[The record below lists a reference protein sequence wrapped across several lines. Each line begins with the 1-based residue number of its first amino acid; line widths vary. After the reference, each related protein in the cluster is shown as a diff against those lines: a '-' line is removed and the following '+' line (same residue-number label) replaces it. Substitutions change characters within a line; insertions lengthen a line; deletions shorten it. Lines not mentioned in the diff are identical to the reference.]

1 MGACRWKPL
10 QYFFKDYLYTDLFV
24 VCGDDGRCLVKND
37 SPLK

>member
-10 QYFFKDYLYTDLFV
+10 QYFFKDYLYSDLFV